1 MNIAGSDMPGTINRR
16 IDFHPFGIRYPGNG
30 WQGALTRDYAGVMEF
45 VAPVFL
51 PVQKNFAI
59 SEF

>member
-1 MNIAGSDMPGTINRR
+1 MAGAINRS

-45 VAPVFL
+45 VAPVVL